1 MSIIDAHTHPVMF
14 KRGLTRPEVDR
25 LVKHGRTLGVRWMV
39 GLGDVLLYGRN
50 FTAEQIV
57 EVNDDSAKV
66 QAMYP
71 DYFRFF
77 CFLNPRLGEKAV
89 MGEVERCVDKYGFIG
104 IKLEICNNARDACM
118 KPVMEAARRW
128 KLVVLQ
134 HSWSQTNIRQR
145 SFHTDPA
152 DTATLARRHPDV
164 PIIMAHLTGC
174 GVRGVLEVKELD
186 NVTVDTSGG
195 LADEGLLEYAVEHLG
210 ANRIIHGSDLP
221 GRSIGVS
228 IQRVLGSRL
237 SVSEK
242 ERILF
247 SNAARLLN
255 LG

>member
-1 MSIIDAHTHPVMF
+1 MRIIDAHTHPVMF
-14 KRGLTRPEVDR
+14 KHGLTRPEVDW
-25 LVKHGRTLGVRWMV
+25 LVRHGRALGVEKMI

-50 FTAEQIV
+50 FTAGQV
-57 EVNDDSAKV
+57 AEVNDDSAKV

-71 DYFRFF
+71 GYFRFF

-89 MGEVERCVDKYGFIG
+89 MTEVERCVEGHGFIG

-118 KPVMEAARRW
+118 APVMEAARRW
-128 KLVVLQ
+128 KLAVLQ

-174 GVRGVLEVKELD
+174 GVRGILEVKDLD
-186 NVTVDTSGG
+186 NVTIDTSGG

-210 ANRIIHGSDLP
+210 SHRIIHGSDLP
-221 GRSIGVS
+221 GRAIGVS
-228 IQRVLGSRL
+228 IQRVTGARL
-237 SVSEK
+237 SAADK

-255 LG
+255 LA

>member
-1 MSIIDAHTHPVMF
+1 MF

>member
-1 MSIIDAHTHPVMF
+1 MSIIDTHTHPVMF
-14 KRGLTRPEVDR
+14 KRGLARPEVDR
-25 LVKHGRTLGVRWMV
+25 LVRHGRTLGVVKMV

-50 FTAEQIV
+50 FTAEQVV

-71 DYFRFF
+71 EYFRFF

-89 MGEVERCVDKYGFIG
+89 MGEVERCVERYGFIG

-152 DTATLARRHPDV
+152 DTATLAKRHPDV

-174 GVRGVLEVKELD
+174 GVRGVIEVKGLE

-210 ANRIIHGSDLP
+210 VRRLIHGSDLP

-228 IQRVLGSRL
+228 IQRVLGARL
-237 SVSEK
+237 SASEK

>member
-1 MSIIDAHTHPVMF
+1 
-14 KRGLTRPEVDR
+14 
-25 LVKHGRTLGVRWMV
+25 MV